1 MNKTTKLL
9 LFIYLMLLNQTL
21 LAGVGDGRWYSAEQV
36 KQGNILFQKNCASC
50 HGKNAESIVNWQQKG
65 IDGKYPPP
73 PLNGSAHTWH
83 HPRNQL
89 KKTILQGGIQLGGS
103 MPPFSAVL
111 QDAEMEAVIA
121 YFQSKWPDQ
130 VYSKWAGRFMVAA
143 TSSNQSDITQL
154 LRMRLGINEVAE
166 PVETEVKG
174 VYQTRFGNKF
184 AYLIENGRYVFIGD
198 MVDLKNARN
207 LTELSRR
214 EAVSQELAVIPASI
228 LAIFPA
234 QGKEKTILNVFTD
247 TSCPYCKK
255 LHKEVGFLQE
265 AGITVRYFPYP
276 RGGSQGPGYQT
287 LKQVWCA
294 DDKAEAMSIAK
305 GTKVGILPDNVKCA
319 EASFVDEGF
328 EMGKR
333 LGVTG
338 TPSLFPE
345 DGRKITGY
353 MPYREL
359 IPTLLKKP

>member
-1 MNKTTKLL
+1 MNKTIKLL
-9 LFIYLMLLNQTL
+9 LIIGLMSLPQALP
-21 LAGVGDGRWYSAEQV
+21 AGENRWFNTEQV
-36 KQGNILFQKNCASC
+36 KQGNLLFQQNCAVC
-50 HGKNAESIVNWQQKG
+50 HGANAELTANWKQKS

-83 HPRNQL
+83 HPLDQL
-89 KKTILQGGIQLGGS
+89 KKTIQQGGVQIGGL
-103 MPPFSAVL
+103 MPPFSAL
-111 QDAEMEAVIA
+111 LNEAEMDAVIA

-130 VYSKWAGRFMVAA
+130 TYAKWADRFEVAA
-143 TSSNQSDITQL
+143 TDPGQPDITQL
-154 LRMRLGINEVAE
+154 LKLRLGINELVT

-198 MVDLKNARN
+198 MVDLQNGRN

-214 EAVSQELAVIPASI
+214 EVVNQELSVVPASS
-228 LAIFPA
+228 LAVFPA
-234 QGKEKTILNVFTD
+234 LASEKTILNVFTD
-247 TSCPYCKK
+247 TSCPYCRK
-255 LHKEVGFLQE
+255 LHEEIGFLQE

-276 RGGSQGPGYQT
+276 RGGSKGPGYQT

-305 GTKVGILPDNVKCA
+305 GTKVGDLPDTSDCA

-333 LGVTG
+333 LGITG
-338 TPSLFPE
+338 TPSLFTE
-345 DGRKITGY
+345 DGGRIVGY
-353 MPYREL
+353 MPYKEL
-359 IPTLLKKP
+359 IPKLLNNL